1 MVAIIVAIINLR
13 GNMKI
18 DTSEIISITAA
29 NQSFSNVAKI
39 ADKKGRA
46 VVFRN
51 NRPKYVLMNL
61 DESPVLDLT
70 DDEKIDVVAARILKR
85 HKEAFLELA
94 K

>member
-1 MVAIIVAIINLR
+1 MIAIIVAIINL
-13 GNMKI
+13 GENMKI

-29 NQSFSNVAKI
+29 NQNFSNVAKI
-39 ADKKGRA
+39 ADKNGRA
-46 VVFRN
+46 VIFRN

-70 DDEKIDVVAARILKR
+70 DEEKIDVVAARILKR